1 MQTMNRSDVQAWL
14 DHYVGAWRA
23 NDPALIRALFTD
35 DAVYR
40 YRPYGGED
48 RARRGID
55 EIVEAW
61 LEDADDPDAWEAR
74 YEPYAV
80 EDDRAVAVGFSRYFA
95 TGDEP
100 EQTYHNVFLLRFA
113 PDGRCAEFTELWMLE
128 EES

>member
-1 MQTMNRSDVQAWL
+1 MNRSDVQEWL
-14 DHYVGAWRA
+14 DRYVEAWRA
-23 NDPALIRALFTD
+23 NDPSLIRGLFAE

-40 YRPYGGED
+40 YRPYGD
-48 RARRGID
+48 ARASRGHA

-61 LEDADDPDAWEAR
+61 LDDADEPGSWEAR
-74 YEPYAV
+74 YEPYVV

-95 TGDEP
+95 TGEQP